1 MDSGGGRTETGRATA
16 EEEALKRNTD
26 CVYYLASPLTCKKG
40 NECEYRHS
48 EAARLNPRDCYYW
61 LEGNCL
67 NPKCSFRHP
76 PLDGLFGAPG
86 SSGPALPL
94 VPPVATKKNSM
105 SRAPAYNLNKPSRN
119 EPCIFFQKGH
129 CLKGERCPFTHDA
142 TASGIAIPQQVT
154 KPSPS
159 PLEQRQMVKKEYWDI
174 KQCTNQQSIPEVS
187 VDVALPAPVS
197 SAKPFI
203 RAEDSSYNGL
213 SHTKNLLP
221 NPSGNKLPK
230 SQSAHVPVINSNAW
244 SRDQDHQIHPSDEH
258 LQNGLEP
265 GEIVGEHSSGF
276 DVHVVNNM
284 KDSGYSHNR
293 DDFGRKSAQGGSKV
307 EPFKDYGYRPF
318 DYKPASIYERNQ
330 FSGSVHEYERN
341 GRVHGYYDMRPQ
353 KISSERSSERSLL
366 PERRVVQRH
375 KSPDEVDR
383 ADLRYRLK
391 QRKLDGSRS
400 TISPDRDRR
409 EPYCRDDG
417 YVEDK
422 YRGHRSRRDH
432 PQVPLESSVSTRLRG
447 RISLPGIS
455 SADSLRMQSEK
466 ERDLSKHRGRLSP
479 TRSVIN
485 HGRQLDS
492 TRRSPPLTAG
502 ARNLGGRLIKRDD
515 VDSLN
520 FSGPKSLAELKGVKH
535 VESSQE
541 QSTKSNRDAISH
553 VQNNNLGRKV
563 ASYQEPEDT
572 PFESPKPLSV
582 LKRKREEAAVN
593 GANSSSV
600 DKNNQRNDSAEVC
613 YSDPATSEEA
623 QPTSVAESKDEDSHT
638 VGDLGAGK
646 VESVEE
652 ESSTPPGDDGFTN
665 DGQLSAKEDTS
676 RAEIYMELDAEDQEL
691 QNYVQRDA
699 ESDYE
704 AAETG
709 AFKTEYES
717 QGEEEDELDD
727 EEDFARKAGLL
738 FS

>member
-1 MDSGGGRTETGRATA
+1 MDSGGGGTETRRATA

-61 LEGNCL
+61 LEGSCL
-67 NPKCSFRHP
+67 NPKCPFRHP
-76 PLDGLFGAPG
+76 PLEGLFGAPG
-86 SSGPALPL
+86 SGPALPL
-94 VPPVATKKNSM
+94 VLPVAPAAASKKNSM
-105 SRAPAYNLNKPSRN
+105 SHAPAYNLNKPSRS
-119 EPCIFFQKGH
+119 EPCFFFQKGH

-142 TASGIAIPQQVT
+142 TASGKAIPQQVV
-154 KPSPS
+154 KASPS
-159 PLEQRQMVKKEYWDI
+159 LLEQPQMVKKESWGV
-174 KQCTNQQSIPEVS
+174 KQCTDQQSIPEVN

-197 SAKPFI
+197 TAKPFI
-203 RAEDSSYNGL
+203 RAEYLSSNGL
-213 SHTKNLLP
+213 SHTKNLLSH
-221 NPSGNKLPK
+221 PSGNKLPK
-230 SQSAHVPVINSNAW
+230 CQSAHVPVISSNAW
-244 SRDQDHQIHPSDEH
+244 SRDQNHQIHPSDEH

-276 DVHVVNNM
+276 GVHVVDNM
-284 KDSGYSHNR
+284 KDSG
-293 DDFGRKSAQGGSKV
+293 RKPAQGGIKV

-318 DYKPASIYERNQ
+318 DYKPVSIYERNQ

-366 PERRVVQRH
+366 PERRAVQRQ

-400 TISPDRDRR
+400 AISPDRDRR

-422 YRGHRSRRDH
+422 YRGHHSRRDQ
-432 PQVPLESSVSTRLRG
+432 PQVPLESSVSTRLQG

-455 SADSLRMQSEK
+455 SADSLRTQSEK
-466 ERDLSKHRGRLSP
+466 ERDLSKHRGGLSP
-479 TRSVIN
+479 SRSVVN
-485 HGRQLDS
+485 HGRQFDS
-492 TRRSPPLTAG
+492 TRRSSEEPPLIAG
-502 ARNLGGRLIKRDD
+502 ARNIGGRPIKRDD

-520 FSGPKSLAELKGVKH
+520 FSGPKRLAELKGVKH
-535 VESSQE
+535 VESSQVE
-541 QSTKSNRDAISH
+541 STKSN
-553 VQNNNLGRKV
+553 NNMGRKV
-563 ASYQEPEDT
+563 GSYQEPEDT
-572 PFESPKPLSV
+572 PSFESPKPLSV
-582 LKRKREEAAVN
+582 LLKRKREEAAVV
-593 GANSSSV
+593 GANSSNL
-600 DKNNQRNDSAEVC
+600 DKNNQINESAEVC

-623 QPTSVAESKDEDSHT
+623 QPTSVAESKDKDSHT
-638 VGDLGAGK
+638 VGDLGAVK
-646 VESVEE
+646 VETVEE
-652 ESSTPPGDDGFTN
+652 ESSTPPGDDGFTY
-665 DGQLSAKEDTS
+665 DGQFSAKDMS
-676 RAEIYMELDAEDQEL
+676 RAENYMELDAEDQEL
-691 QNYVQRDA
+691 QHYDQRDG
-699 ESDYE
+699 EFDYE
-704 AAETG
+704 ATETG
-709 AFKTEYES
+709 AFKAEYES